1 MRTYA
6 LTGGMGMGKST
17 AAAWLKSRGVA
28 VLDTDDLAREV
39 TRPGE
44 EALARLSEHFGKK
57 ILREDGSLNRPLLAE
72 IVFRDERERRF
83 LEATLHPLIR
93 QRWRAW
99 CRELREN
106 EPPPF
111 CVVVIPLLFETGA
124 QGEFDEVVCVAC
136 LPEIQK
142 ERLLKRGLS
151 EEEIAG
157 RLAAQWPIE
166 EKIRLSHHVVH
177 NNGTPEE
184 LYAELSRVFFP

>member
-17 AAAWLKSRGVA
+17 AAAWLKGRGVA
-28 VLDTDDLAREV
+28 VLDTDDLSREV

-44 EALARLSEHFGKK
+44 KALAELTEHFGEK
-57 ILREDGSLNRPLLAE
+57 ILREDGSLNRSLLAE

-93 QRWRAW
+93 QRWHDWR
-99 CRELREN
+99 RGLLEN

-124 QGEFDEVVCVAC
+124 EKEFDEVVCVAC
-136 LPEIQK
+136 RPEIQK
-142 ERLLKRGLS
+142 ERLLKKGLS

-157 RLAAQWPIE
+157 RLAAQWPIR
-166 EKIRLSHHVVH
+166 EKMRLSHHVVH
-177 NNGTPEE
+177 NNGTSEE